1 MEATVE
7 SRSSRIWPDI
17 DKLRVHMQK
26 IAVYPGTFDPVTN
39 GHADLVRRAMHVFDK
54 VVVGIASSPQK
65 EPVFSLNER
74 VNMANAVFG
83 EHANVEVCGFS
94 GLLVDLARDHDAVA
108 VLRGLRAVSD
118 FEFEFQLASMNR
130 HLDPTLESI
139 FLTPA
144 EQFSFISSSLVREVA
159 MLGGDVSQF
168 VHPLV
173 EQSLKEKLHLKK

>member
-1 MEATVE
+1 
-7 SRSSRIWPDI
+7 
-17 DKLRVHMQK
+17 MQK

-39 GHADLVRRAMHVFDK
+39 GHADLVRRAMHVFDS
-54 VVVGIASSPQK
+54 VVVGIAASPQK
-65 EPVFSLNER
+65 EPVFSLKER
-74 VNMANAVFG
+74 VDMANAVFG
-83 EHANVEVCGFS
+83 EFDNVQVCGFS
-94 GLLVDLARDHDAVA
+94 GLLVDFARDQNAVA

-159 MLGGDVSQF
+159 LLGGDVSQF
-168 VHPLV
+168 VHPKV
-173 EQSLKEKLHLKK
+173 EQALSLKFSK